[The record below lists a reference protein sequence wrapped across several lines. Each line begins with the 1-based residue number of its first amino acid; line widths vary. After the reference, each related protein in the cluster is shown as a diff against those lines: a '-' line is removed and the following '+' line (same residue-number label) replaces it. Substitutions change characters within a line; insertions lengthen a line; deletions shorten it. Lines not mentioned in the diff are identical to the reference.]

1 MPAKLGARWD
11 DPDQNARFA
20 DAARRG
26 LIDYVEVNFPV
37 PWKADPF
44 RLGLPVIAHTSS
56 NPTCSAH
63 GINPGVARLV
73 RDGAET
79 AASPWIGEHLTWLG
93 SAPSGSL
100 GYQINP
106 LFTGEFRDIAARNVR
121 RLKDFYGRPVALELG
136 PIYTGPTGYES
147 EMHFLADV
155 AKAADTSII
164 LDVTHWQIANRNLGR
179 PFDYGLDA
187 LPGERIVE
195 LHIAGMRKGSDGY
208 WHDAHQ
214 AMPPDEIFDLV
225 EEFVADLPAVEA
237 VTFEHKADADAE
249 DFITGLERLRSFMP
263 ANDD

>member
-1 MPAKLGARWD
+1 MAASLGARWD
-11 DPDQNARFA
+11 DPGQNARFA
-20 DAARRG
+20 EAARRG
-26 LIDYVEVNFPV
+26 LVDYVEVNFPV
-37 PWKADPF
+37 PWQSDPF

-63 GINPGVARLV
+63 GINPDVARLV
-73 RDGAET
+73 REVAQM

-121 RLKDFYGRPVALELG
+121 RLKEYYGRPVALELG

-155 AKAADTSII
+155 AEAADTTII

-179 PFDYGLDA
+179 SAGYGLDA
-187 LPGERIVE
+187 LPRDRIVE
-195 LHIAGMRKGSDGY
+195 LHIAGMRRGGDGY

-214 AMPPDEIFDLV
+214 MMPPDEIFDLV
-225 EEFVADLPAVEA
+225 ESFVSELPALQA
-237 VTFEHKADADAE
+237 VTFEHKAGAPAAD
-249 DFITGLERLRSFMP
+249 FLGGLERLRAFIP
-263 ANDD
+263 ANDN